1 MADELDYEIYRD
13 QKPSRQRGGRAP
25 RVLLIVAVLAL
36 IAAASAY
43 GWLNYGRLVQPASS
57 APTPVA
63 AAVAG
68 NTEETV
74 ALKDFQSFQQQTA
87 QSLQSMEQGI
97 AAQKADLTRLS
108 DQLSALTA
116 RLEALQTAAA
126 PAPPPVAPARP
137 AVSALRKRLP
147 VARRA
152 GPISVGGAP
161 LPQDGR

>member
-1 MADELDYEIYRD
+1 MAELDYEIYPD
-13 QKPSRQRGGRAP
+13 QKPSRRRGRAP
-25 RVLLIVAVLAL
+25 RVLLIVVVALAV

-43 GWLNYGRLVQPASS
+43 GWLNYGRLVQAASS
-57 APTPVA
+57 APSPVA

-87 QSLQSMEQGI
+87 QSLQSVDQGI
-97 AAQKADLTRLS
+97 AAQKADLARLS

-116 RLEALQTAAA
+116 RLDALQTAAA
-126 PAPPPVAPARP
+126 PAPTPVAAARP
-137 AVSALRKRLP
+137 AVSAPRKRPP

>member
-1 MADELDYEIYRD
+1 VAELDYEIYPD
-13 QKPSRQRGGRAP
+13 QKPSRRRGRAP
-25 RVLLIVAVLAL
+25 RVLLIVVVALAV

-43 GWLNYGRLVQPASS
+43 GWLNYGRLVQAASS
-57 APTPVA
+57 APSPVA

-87 QSLQSMEQGI
+87 QSLQSVDQGI
-97 AAQKADLTRLS
+97 AAQKADLARLS

-116 RLEALQTAAA
+116 RLDALQTAAA
-126 PAPPPVAPARP
+126 PAPTPVAAARP
-137 AVSALRKRLP
+137 AVSAPRKRPP